1 MQFFY
6 VFFATMMY
14 VLHKTY
20 TIKIHKIPTEQ
31 YPCSKNV
38 GIRLRMHKLN
48 ACKYELPKTN
58 FFYGAQF
65 GRTNKRF
72 YMIFLWLLLHQV
84 NIIKI
89 MQFSNRQ
96 ICGRGPSLYYV
107 RTQGWVGGTENG
119 NFLLLYVLKM
129 SLLRRG
135 WVLQEKPKHPYVI

>member
-1 MQFFY
+1 MTDFGKNPNISFANLGRKFQLRFLGLVLVSWPQLKIRIRENSYAIFY

-31 YPCSKNV
+31 YSCSKNV

-72 YMIFLWLLLHQV
+72 FMIFLWLLLHQV

-89 MQFSNRQ
+89 MQFSNR
-96 ICGRGPSLYYV
+96 
-107 RTQGWVGGTENG
+107 
-119 NFLLLYVLKM
+119 
-129 SLLRRG
+129 
-135 WVLQEKPKHPYVI
+135 

>member
-31 YPCSKNV
+31 YSCSKNV

-65 GRTNKRF
+65 GKNKQTIF
-72 YMIFLWLLLHQV
+72 YDIFMAPFTSGKH
-84 NIIKI
+84 NKNNAIFK
-89 MQFSNRQ
+89 Q
-96 ICGRGPSLYYV
+96 IGMR
-107 RTQGWVGGTENG
+107 
-119 NFLLLYVLKM
+119 
-129 SLLRRG
+129 
-135 WVLQEKPKHPYVI
+135 

>member
-1 MQFFY
+1 MIVLVLGYALSCINCDWFWEKSKFFFCKLGKKISITIFGFHLKIRIRENSYAIFY

-72 YMIFLWLLLHQV
+72 FMIFLWLLLHQV

-89 MQFSNRQ
+89 MQFSNR
-96 ICGRGPSLYYV
+96 
-107 RTQGWVGGTENG
+107 
-119 NFLLLYVLKM
+119 
-129 SLLRRG
+129 
-135 WVLQEKPKHPYVI
+135 